1 LADDINILI
10 RNCTEIEV
18 VTELVGNFL
27 GCPLERRTDVNFK
40 LYETKAIGFVIS
52 VMEAD
57 FENDAGIEFE
67 KYSLTVRISKLF
79 FPYPVEHFEEWFHL
93 FPLILAQIIYGA
105 LKCECLVMK
114 NLYHILGA
122 FPASEAG
129 EQSNAAPKSSSRNRF
144 GF

>member
-1 LADDINILI
+1 MGDDIHILV

-27 GCPLERRTDVNFK
+27 GRPLERRTDVNFK
-40 LYETKAIGFVIS
+40 MYETKAIGFIIS
-52 VMEAD
+52 VMEAGL
-57 FENDAGIEFE
+57 ENDAGIEFE
-67 KYSLTVRISKLF
+67 KYPITVRISKLF

-114 NLYHILGA
+114 NLFDIVGA

-129 EQSNAAPKSSSRNRF
+129 EQSVAAV
-144 GF
+144 